1 MVSRPAVTKRLL
13 AQVGC
18 SGLAG
23 EELRCRQASVPVLSQ
38 LPRQVLPCGAWP
50 GPGLPHFWA
59 QFTRRPRFVMHPP
72 PPPAYQSSHC
82 TSISRRCVHPAPL
95 IAASNM
101 ASPTT
106 RRRSREHIE
115 SEQEADSTRFA
126 RDASPTTPDGSKRM
140 RLRGGRGHHSHL
152 DMQDGDEEE
161 AAIDD
166 DSRATNG
173 FATNGAS
180 ATDFSPGSIVR
191 VLLKNFVTYEKAEF
205 FPGPNLNM
213 VIGPNGTGKSSLVCA
228 ICLGLGYPAS
238 VLGRATSFGEFVKHG
253 KENATVE
260 IELQKRSQDRANY
273 IVKLKINREENTR
286 QFWYNGQLTT
296 HKKIHILTA
305 KLRIQIDN
313 LCQFLPQEK
322 VAEFAGLN
330 PVELLGKTLQAVA
343 PQKMIDQQAQLKE
356 WFDVQKQMQR
366 AFDTDAERLRS
377 WQTRQQGLQADVDRL
392 RERDQIKAAVAELE
406 DLRLVVDYDQ
416 KKDAHRRLKEQ
427 KKRAQDHLKQLEE
440 RHQPSLEDVNKKQ
453 TYKTRIEAVLRARIQ
468 QGKDL
473 GQSAD
478 DALEAVENIVTDI
491 QNKENERAAA
501 DASFSKKKKDL
512 GALRSQMTILE
523 AQTKTNPHPNF
534 NAAEYNHKIVCSLPR
549 MACAHATDIPQSENR
564 IES

>member
-1 MVSRPAVTKRLL
+1 MP
-13 AQVGC
+13 
-18 SGLAG
+18 
-23 EELRCRQASVPVLSQ
+23 
-38 LPRQVLPCGAWP
+38 
-50 GPGLPHFWA
+50 
-59 QFTRRPRFVMHPP
+59 PP

-95 IAASNM
+95 IAASTM

-161 AAIDD
+161 AATDD

-191 VLLKNFVTYEKAEF
+191 VLLKNFITYEKAEF

-260 IELQKRSQDRANY
+260 IELQKRPQDRANY

-286 QFWYNGQLTT
+286 QLWYNGQLTT

-427 KKRAQDHLKQLEE
+427 KKWAQDHLKQLEE
-440 RHQPSLEDVNKKQ
+440 RYQPTLEDVNKKQ

-478 DALEAVENIVTDI
+478 DALEAVENVVTDI
-491 QNKENERAAA
+491 QNNENERAAA

-534 NAAEYNHKIVCSLPR
+534 NAAEYNHKIVCWATSLPR
-549 MACAHATDIPQSENR
+549 MACAHATDLPQSENR